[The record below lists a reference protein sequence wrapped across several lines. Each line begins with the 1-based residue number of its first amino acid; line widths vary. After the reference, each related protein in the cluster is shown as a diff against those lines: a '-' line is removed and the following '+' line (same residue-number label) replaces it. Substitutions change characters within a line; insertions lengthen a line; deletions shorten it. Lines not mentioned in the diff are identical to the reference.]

1 MLGRDSAGGRDLVR
15 GGPHR
20 PCVSAAVRAAPR
32 RRSRGRPA
40 RDPCLRSRGRE
51 GDVVRCL
58 RNHRL
63 RLPRVL
69 SLGDA
74 LCDSDRNG
82 ESWRRRRR
90 ASQPRPRAA
99 SRPGSLLSDRASL
112 ARSRGRDSRPRGR
125 GAPCA
130 ADDSV
135 RQCLFLRDRGRRGA
149 PSAPRCE
156 VPPSPVARAGA
167 RGPRQAVRPF
177 LCAPGCSKLL
187 SVPTWVRRAGARRRR
202 TCQRPRPQRSQTL
215 PRRLRAVAAAA
226 TRGAPRA
233 ANLAVTSTSRA
244 APAA

>member
-1 MLGRDSAGGRDLVR
+1 MLGRDSNGGRDLVR

-20 PCVSAAVRAAPR
+20 PCVPAVVRAAPR

-63 RLPRVL
+63 RLSRVL

-156 VPPSPVARAGA
+156 VPPSPAARAGA

-177 LCAPGCSKLL
+177 CALPAAPNCSRSPPGCG
-187 SVPTWVRRAGARRRR
+187 VPEPGGAGPVSGRGHSARRR
-202 TCQRPRPQRSQTL
+202 S
-215 PRRLRAVAAAA
+215 
-226 TRGAPRA
+226 
-233 ANLAVTSTSRA
+233 
-244 APAA
+244 PAASGRSPPPPHVGRRGQQTWR